1 MLGGTI
7 NDFDA
12 AAQVSIKTVLAKEAD
27 VSMSAVTLTLT
38 AGSVVVQADIVL
50 ATAEG
55 ATFAASQLSA
65 GVLASSEAL
74 ETALNT
80 QFKAD
85 GVDATASVE
94 VIMDAPEVISTR
106 DDSQGGS
113 TVGIVA
119 GVGVA
124 AAVLGLFLVGAGV
137 VWLKQRKLWLK
148 QRKQIGGALE
158 QSAGAIAAQVAPV
171 VELAEVSGA
180 PPPYA
185 ATGMHP
191 PPMPALV
198 PKVQAATVVGVVQQ
212 ASMPGSSTQQTHK
225 HTLAT
230 DVEVLKRE
238 MGLNGNISEVVK
250 EAATQLLIDF
260 NGRPLSDVSME
271 CVKSLGVFS

>member
-1 MLGGTI
+1 MCKSVDLCSETTYYEGIPENLICSLWLDAGHSCSTKWEDVCAVDHSGGDNSITLSSVGCSQCPLPSPPPPSPPPTPPPSPSPGAIAHQVTTRFMLGGTI
-7 NDFDA
+7 TDFDA

-113 TVGIVA
+113 TIGIVA
-119 GVGVA
+119 GVGVT
-124 AAVLGLFLVGAGV
+124 AAVLGLFLVGVWV
-137 VWLKQRKLWLK
+137 VWLKQRKH
-148 QRKQIGGALE
+148 IGGGLE
-158 QSAGAIAAQVAPV
+158 QSA
-171 VELAEVSGA
+171 AEPSS
-180 PPPYA
+180 
-185 ATGMHP
+185 
-191 PPMPALV
+191 
-198 PKVQAATVVGVVQQ
+198 PK
-212 ASMPGSSTQQTHK
+212 
-225 HTLAT
+225 
-230 DVEVLKRE
+230 
-238 MGLNGNISEVVK
+238 
-250 EAATQLLIDF
+250 
-260 NGRPLSDVSME
+260 
-271 CVKSLGVFS
+271 

>member
-12 AAQVSIKTVLAKEAD
+12 AVQVSIRTVLAKEAG

-85 GVDATASVE
+85 GVDATASVQ
-94 VIMDAPEVISTR
+94 VIMDAPEVTSTG
-106 DDSQGGS
+106 DDSQGGDTS
-113 TVGIVA
+113 LLFGIVA

-124 AAVLGLFLVGAGV
+124 AAVLGLFLVGVWV
-137 VWLKQRKLWLK
+137 VWLKQRKH
-148 QRKQIGGALE
+148 IGGGLE
-158 QSAGAIAAQVAPV
+158 QSA
-171 VELAEVSGA
+171 AE
-180 PPPYA
+180 P
-185 ATGMHP
+185 
-191 PPMPALV
+191 
-198 PKVQAATVVGVVQQ
+198 
-212 ASMPGSSTQQTHK
+212 SSP
-225 HTLAT
+225 
-230 DVEVLKRE
+230 
-238 MGLNGNISEVVK
+238 N
-250 EAATQLLIDF
+250 
-260 NGRPLSDVSME
+260 
-271 CVKSLGVFS
+271 

>member
-1 MLGGTI
+1 
-7 NDFDA
+7 
-12 AAQVSIKTVLAKEAD
+12 
-27 VSMSAVTLTLT
+27 MSAVTLMLT

-50 ATAEG
+50 STAEG

-80 QFKAD
+80 QFEAD
-85 GVDATASVE
+85 GVEATASVQAI
-94 VIMDAPEVISTR
+94 VDAPEVVSTG
-106 DDSQGGS
+106 DDSQGGDTS
-113 TVGIVA
+113 LLFGIVA

-124 AAVLGLFLVGAGV
+124 AAVLGLFLVGVGV

-158 QSAGAIAAQVAPV
+158 QSAGAIAANEAPV

-185 ATGMHP
+185 ATGVYP
-191 PPMPALV
+191 PPMHALV

>member
-12 AAQVSIKTVLAKEAD
+12 AVQVSIKTVLAKEAG

-85 GVDATASVE
+85 GVDATASVQ
-94 VIMDAPEVISTR
+94 VIMDAPEVTSTG

-124 AAVLGLFLVGAGV
+124 AAVLGLFLVG
-137 VWLKQRKLWLK
+137 
-148 QRKQIGGALE
+148 
-158 QSAGAIAAQVAPV
+158 
-171 VELAEVSGA
+171 
-180 PPPYA
+180 
-185 ATGMHP
+185 
-191 PPMPALV
+191 
-198 PKVQAATVVGVVQQ
+198 VGVVRRRLQRTQ
-212 ASMPGSSTQQTHK
+212 RRVRVDSVRDRRSPERRKKST
-225 HTLAT
+225 AAE
-230 DVEVLKRE
+230 DVAR
-238 MGLNGNISEVVK
+238 
-250 EAATQLLIDF
+250 A
-260 NGRPLSDVSME
+260 
-271 CVKSLGVFS
+271 

>member
-113 TVGIVA
+113 TIGIVA
-119 GVGVA
+119 GVGVT
-124 AAVLGLFLVGAGV
+124 AAVLGLFLVGVWV
-137 VWLKQRKLWLK
+137 VWLKQRKH
-148 QRKQIGGALE
+148 IGGGLE
-158 QSAGAIAAQVAPV
+158 QSA
-171 VELAEVSGA
+171 AE
-180 PPPYA
+180 P
-185 ATGMHP
+185 
-191 PPMPALV
+191 
-198 PKVQAATVVGVVQQ
+198 
-212 ASMPGSSTQQTHK
+212 SSP
-225 HTLAT
+225 
-230 DVEVLKRE
+230 
-238 MGLNGNISEVVK
+238 N
-250 EAATQLLIDF
+250 
-260 NGRPLSDVSME
+260 
-271 CVKSLGVFS
+271 

>member
-12 AAQVSIKTVLAKEAD
+12 AVQVSIRTVLAKEAG

-113 TVGIVA
+113 TIGIVA
-119 GVGVA
+119 GVGVT
-124 AAVLGLFLVGAGV
+124 AAVLGLFLVGVWV
-137 VWLKQRKLWLK
+137 VWLKQRKH
-148 QRKQIGGALE
+148 IGGALE
-158 QSAGAIAAQVAPV
+158 QSAGAIAAQAAPV